1 VVEIDPTTMTFSLAM
16 GMGLLFGMG
25 PCNISC
31 LPYLGPV
38 FLARDGGLRH
48 SWRTIVPFSLGRL
61 SGYTLLGLF
70 AGLTGQIIDK
80 RLDSPWV
87 PMILGGATVL
97 VGLSL
102 LFSSKPMTGCS
113 STPATNRWFGKRHFG
128 LNIKRFL
135 PDGLFFMGFGM
146 ALNPCAPL
154 GKVMLAAS
162 ATTSAVAGFSLGLGF
177 GLGAILVPAIVFGIG
192 MAYVGG
198 QLRAQMAEWRTTL
211 ERTSAVLLIFMGSG
225 VFIF

>member
-1 VVEIDPTTMTFSLAM
+1 VVEIVPTTMTFAMAMAM
-16 GMGLLFGMG
+16 GLIFGLG

-38 FLARDGGLRH
+38 FLARDGGLRN
-48 SWRTIVPFSLGRL
+48 SWRIIVPFSMGRL
-61 SGYTLLGLF
+61 TGYTLLGLL
-70 AGLTGQIIDK
+70 AGLAGQIIDD

-87 PMILGGATVL
+87 PMVLGGATVL

-102 LFSSKPMTGCS
+102 LFSSKPMSGCS
-113 STPATNRWFGKRHFG
+113 SPPSSGLFGRLRAK
-128 LNIKRFL
+128 LNIKKFL
-135 PDGLFFMGFGM
+135 PSGLFFMGLGM

-162 ATTSAVAGFSLGLGF
+162 ATTSAVAGSSLGLGF
-177 GLGAILVPAIVFGIG
+177 GLGAILVPAVVFGVG

-198 QLRAQMAEWRTTL
+198 QLREQLAQWRTAL
-211 ERTSAVLLIFMGSG
+211 ERTSAILLIFMGAG

>member
-1 VVEIDPTTMTFSLAM
+1 MLEIDPTTMTFTLAM
-16 GMGLLFGMG
+16 GMGLAFGLG

-38 FLARDGGLRH
+38 FLAREGGLRH
-48 SWRTIVPFSLGRL
+48 SWRTIVPFSMGRL

-70 AGLTGQIIDK
+70 AGLTGQIIDN
-80 RLDSPWV
+80 RLDTPWV
-87 PMILGGATVL
+87 PMVLGGATVL

-102 LFSSKPMTGCS
+102 LFSSKPMNGCS
-113 STPATNRWFGKRHFG
+113 SAPVKNRWVAKLHPG

-154 GKVMLAAS
+154 SKVILAAS

-177 GLGAILVPAIVFGIG
+177 GLGAILVPALVFGVG
-192 MAYVGG
+192 MAYVGN

-211 ERTSAVLLIFMGSG
+211 ERTSAVMLIVMGSG

>member
-1 VVEIDPTTMTFSLAM
+1 MLEIAPTTITFSLAM
-16 GMGLLFGMG
+16 GMGLVFGLG

-38 FLARDGGLRH
+38 FLARDGGLRN

-70 AGLTGQIIDK
+70 AGLTGQIVDD
-80 RLDSPWV
+80 RLDTPWV
-87 PMILGGATVL
+87 PMILGGATIL

-102 LFSSKPMTGCS
+102 LFSTKPMNGCS
-113 STPATNRWFGKRHFG
+113 SASATNRWFGKFRFG
-128 LNIKRFL
+128 INIKRFL

-162 ATTSAVAGFSLGLGF
+162 ATTSAVAGSSLGLGF
-177 GLGAILVPAIVFGIG
+177 GLGAILVPAVVFGVG
-192 MAYVGG
+192 MAYLGG
-198 QLRAQMAEWRTTL
+198 QLREQLVQWTTAL
-211 ERTSAVLLIFMGSG
+211 ERTSAILLIFMGSG
-225 VFIF
+225 AFLF

>member
-1 VVEIDPTTMTFSLAM
+1 MVEIVPTTMTFAMAMAM
-16 GMGLLFGMG
+16 GLIFGLG

-38 FLARDGGLRH
+38 FLARDGGLRN
-48 SWRTIVPFSLGRL
+48 SWRIIVPFSMGRL
-61 SGYTLLGLF
+61 TGYTLLGLL
-70 AGLTGQIIDK
+70 AGLAGQIIDD

-87 PMILGGATVL
+87 PMVLGGATVL

-102 LFSSKPMTGCS
+102 LFSSKPMSGCS
-113 STPATNRWFGKRHFG
+113 SPPSSGLFGRLRAK
-128 LNIKRFL
+128 LNIKKFL
-135 PDGLFFMGFGM
+135 PSGLFFMGLGM

-162 ATTSAVAGFSLGLGF
+162 ATTSAVAGSSLGLGF
-177 GLGAILVPAIVFGIG
+177 GLGAILVPAVVFGVG

-198 QLRAQMAEWRTTL
+198 QLREQLAQWRTAL
-211 ERTSAVLLIFMGSG
+211 ERTSAILLIFMGAG

>member
-1 VVEIDPTTMTFSLAM
+1 MVEIDTTAMTFSLAM
-16 GMGLLFGMG
+16 GMGLVFGLG

-38 FLARDGGLRH
+38 FLARDGGLKH
-48 SWRTIVPFSLGRL
+48 SWRTIVPFSMGRL

-70 AGLTGQIIDK
+70 AGLTGQIIDE
-80 RLDSPWV
+80 RLDTPWV
-87 PMILGGATVL
+87 PMILGGATIL

-102 LFSSKPMTGCS
+102 LFSNKPMSGCS
-113 STPATNRWFGKRHFG
+113 SSSVTSSRFSKFIPK

-154 GKVMLAAS
+154 NKVILAAS
-162 ATTSAVAGFSLGLGF
+162 ATTSAIAGFTLGLGF
-177 GLGAILVPAIVFGIG
+177 GLGAILVPAVVFGVG
-192 MAYVGG
+192 MAYVGN

-211 ERTSAVLLIFMGSG
+211 ERTSAVMLIFMGSG
-225 VFIF
+225 IFIF